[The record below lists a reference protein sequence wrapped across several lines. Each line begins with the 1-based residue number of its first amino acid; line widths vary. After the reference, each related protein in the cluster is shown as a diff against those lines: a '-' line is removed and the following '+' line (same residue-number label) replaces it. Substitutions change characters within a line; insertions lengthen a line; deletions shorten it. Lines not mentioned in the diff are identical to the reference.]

1 MGEKLENCKIYFI
14 IEDGEM
20 LTDANISD
28 AENILDDEKNAELE
42 RVTTFPTDS
51 ELSIEIKDKKSIK
64 KLKKLTKLKWYEKLI
79 IILRLQ
85 RLKKLVK
92 CLEKGNEKC
101 DTTRSNYKNKRA

>member
-14 IEDGEM
+14 REDGEM

-28 AENILDDEKNAELE
+28 AENILDDEKNSELE

-64 KLKKLTKLKWYEKLI
+64 KLKKLMKLKWYEKLI
-79 IILRLQ
+79 IILLLQ
-85 RLKKLVK
+85 YLKKVVK
-92 CLEKGNEKC
+92 SSEG
-101 DTTRSNYKNKRA
+101 KNK

>member
-14 IEDGEM
+14 SEDGEM

-42 RVTTFPTDS
+42 RVTTIPTDS

-79 IILRLQ
+79 IILLLQ
-85 RLKKLVK
+85 YLKKVVK
-92 CLEKGNEKC
+92 SSEG
-101 DTTRSNYKNKRA
+101 KNK

>member
-1 MGEKLENCKIYFI
+1 MGEKLENCKIHFI
-14 IEDGEM
+14 SEDGEM

-42 RVTTFPTDS
+42 RVTTIPTDS

-79 IILRLQ
+79 IILLLQ
-85 RLKKLVK
+85 YLKKVFK
-92 CLEKGNEKC
+92 SSEG
-101 DTTRSNYKNKRA
+101 KNK

>member
-14 IEDGEM
+14 REDGEM

-28 AENILDDEKNAELE
+28 AENILDDEKNAELK
-42 RVTTFPTDS
+42 RVTTIPNDS

-79 IILRLQ
+79 IILLLQ
-85 RLKKLVK
+85 YLKKVVK
-92 CLEKGNEKC
+92 SSEG
-101 DTTRSNYKNKRA
+101 KNK

>member
-14 IEDGEM
+14 REDGEM

-28 AENILDDEKNAELE
+28 AENILDDEKNAELK
-42 RVTTFPTDS
+42 RVTTIPNDS

-79 IILRLQ
+79 IILLLQ
-85 RLKKLVK
+85 YLKKVVK
-92 CLEKGNEKC
+92 SSKG
-101 DTTRSNYKNKRA
+101 KNK